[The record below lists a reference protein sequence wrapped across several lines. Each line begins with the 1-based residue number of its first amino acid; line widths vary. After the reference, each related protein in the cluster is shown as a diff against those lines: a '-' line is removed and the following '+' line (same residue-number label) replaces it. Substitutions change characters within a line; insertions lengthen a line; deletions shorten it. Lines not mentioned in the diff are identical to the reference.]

1 MKKRANEVERLRKIN
16 EKKTLK
22 LKTGASKVEQVLINN
37 RAMVSV

>member
-16 EKKTLK
+16 EMKTLK
-22 LKTGASKVEQVLINN
+22 LKAGTSKVEQLLINN